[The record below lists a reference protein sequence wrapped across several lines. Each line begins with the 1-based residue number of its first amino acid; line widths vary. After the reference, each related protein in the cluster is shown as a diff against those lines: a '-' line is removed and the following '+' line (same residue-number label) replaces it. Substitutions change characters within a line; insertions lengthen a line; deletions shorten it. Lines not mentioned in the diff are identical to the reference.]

1 MRDVVLVEPV
11 SATVITVDSKDM
23 LEEVHHDSI
32 RSLHLG
38 LLVALSAWQIL
49 RSFIIFTDI
58 SLQ

>member
-1 MRDVVLVEPV
+1 MRDVVLIEPV

-38 LLVALSAWQIL
+38 LLVALSAW
-49 RSFIIFTDI
+49 
-58 SLQ
+58 

>member
-11 SATVITVDSKDM
+11 SATVITADSKDM

-38 LLVALSAWQIL
+38 LLVALSAW
-49 RSFIIFTDI
+49 
-58 SLQ
+58 